1 MTSAV
6 DFGDY
11 ELYAN
16 GVPYDLFAKLR
27 REAPVLWVAEPA
39 RGKFPGGTGY
49 WAVFRHTDVQTVSR
63 HPEIFSSA
71 IGGTT
76 LRDLRHKDLEIVR
89 HMMLNMD
96 PPRHS
101 KLRKI
106 VNRVFTP
113 QVIGQLKGSIE
124 DHARE
129 VVDSIAEKGSV
140 DFLEE
145 VAAEMPLL
153 VLADIFGFPSEDRH
167 LLHRWTDTMIAYDDP
182 DAGPAE
188 AAAIIATVKE
198 MFGYASGKTAEKRV
212 KPTNDVWSLIANA
225 EVDGEQL
232 SQGQLD
238 RFFQLLVIAGN
249 ETTRSLISSGM
260 QLLSQHPDQRD
271 MLLKDMSLLPAAIEE
286 MLRFAPPVIQFRRTA
301 AVDTMLGGRGI
312 AKGDKVVIFYASANR
327 DETAFEQPDKFD
339 IRRNPNPHV
348 SFGDGTHFCLG
359 ANLARLEARVIFTE
373 LLTRLPDLEIT
384 GTPERLRSNFVTNFK
399 HMSAQF
405 TPAARRAPADIR
417 AKALAPSESVATPAA
432 AKPAALGK
440 HGTPLLVLFG
450 SNFGTAEDTARRIAS
465 DADAHGFATTVAPL
479 DDHVGDLAS
488 EGAVII
494 VAATYNGT
502 PPDNATHFMEWLR
515 TDDGEPLTG
524 VRYAVFGC
532 GNHDWAATFQEVP
545 RTIDTLL
552 EKRGARRLYSRGE
565 GDAADDFDGQFEA
578 WYKPLWPALAA
589 EFSIGLEALV
599 SGPMFAIEVVPGE
612 RMSPFVA
619 SLGARPMRIA
629 VHRELQSMA
638 GPDPSAA
645 STRHVELELP
655 DGVAYRPGDHLGV
668 IPHNSDGLVRR
679 VAARFGFEKDAFIR
693 LHARSE
699 RRTFLP
705 IGERISV
712 HSLLADYV
720 ELQDLASR
728 SHIRTLANYTECPF
742 TKTALEGLAAEN
754 GSTYRDEVLL
764 KRKSVIDL
772 LEQYPACKLPLEI
785 YLEMLSPLAPRYY
798 SISSS
803 PLASN
808 GRCSITVG
816 VVRGPARAGVGSFTG
831 VCSNYVSRQAE
842 GNVVYAFVKDT
853 KSAFYLPE
861 DPRTPLIMI
870 GPGTGLAPF
879 RGFLQ
884 QRAAMKER
892 GIAVGASL
900 LFFGCRHEKQDF
912 LYADEL
918 REFASQGVTEL
929 HIAFSRMQPEKVY
942 VQDHIRRAKDRV
954 WALIDNGAIIYVCG
968 DASRMEPD
976 VRKVLVGVIEEK
988 LGVDAAAAGKRFDQL
1003 VAENRYLV
1011 DVWATG

>member
-1 MTSAV
+1 MTNAI
-6 DFGDY
+6 DFGDF

-16 GVPYDLFAKLR
+16 GVPYDLFERMR
-27 REAPVLWVAEPA
+27 RETPVRWVDEPA
-39 RGKFPGGTGY
+39 QGKFPGGTGY
-49 WAVFRHTDVQTVSR
+49 WAVFRHADVQTVSR

-71 IGGTT
+71 MGGTT
-76 LRDLRHKDLEIVR
+76 LRDLRPKDLEIVR

-113 QVIGQLKGSIE
+113 QVIGQLKDSIE

-129 VVDSIAEKGSV
+129 VVDAVAEKGSI

-153 VLADIFGFPSEDRH
+153 VLADIFGFPSEDRQM
-167 LLHRWTDTMIAYDDP
+167 LHRWTDTMIAYDDP

-188 AAAIIATVKE
+188 AAAIVATVKE

-260 QLLSQHPDQRD
+260 QLLTQHPDQRD
-271 MLLKDMSLLPAAIEE
+271 LLLTDMSLLPAAIEE

-301 AVDTMLGGRGI
+301 AVDTTLGGQAI

-327 DETAFEQPDKFD
+327 DETVFEQPDKFNV
-339 IRRNPNPHV
+339 RRNPNPHV

-405 TPAARRAPADIR
+405 TPAARRGPAEIRTKSPAPGEA
-417 AKALAPSESVATPAA
+417 VTTPAA
-432 AKPAALGK
+432 AKPAATGK

-450 SNFGTAEDTARRIAS
+450 SNFGTAEDIARRVAS
-465 DADAHGFATTVAPL
+465 DADTHGFATTVAPL

-494 VAATYNGT
+494 VAATYNGS
-502 PPDNATHFMEWLR
+502 PPDNAARFMEWLR
-515 TDDGEPLTG
+515 ADGGEPLAG
-524 VRYAVFGC
+524 VKYAVFGC
-532 GNHDWAATFQEVP
+532 GNHDWAATFQDVP

-552 EKRGARRLYSRGE
+552 EKRGAQRLHLRGE
-565 GDAADDFDGQFEA
+565 GDAADDFDGQFES
-578 WYKPLWPALAA
+578 WYKPLWPTLAA
-589 EFSIGLEALV
+589 EFSIGLEAAV
-599 SGPMFAIEVVPGE
+599 SGPLFAIEVVPGE

-619 SLGARPMRIA
+619 SLGARPMRVA

-638 GPDPSAA
+638 GPDPSTA

-655 DGVAYRPGDHLGV
+655 EGVTYRPGDHLGV
-668 IPHNSDGLVRR
+668 IPHNGEGLVRR
-679 VAARFGFEKDAFIR
+679 VASRFGFEKDQFVR

-712 HSLLADYV
+712 HTLLADYV
-720 ELQDLASR
+720 ELQDVASR
-728 SHIRTLANYTECPF
+728 THIRTLANYTECPF
-742 TKTALEGLAAEN
+742 AKTTLEGLAAEN
-754 GSTYRDEVLL
+754 SGAYREEVLL
-764 KRKSVIDL
+764 KRKSVIEL
-772 LEQYPACKLPLEI
+772 LEQFPACKLPLEI

-816 VVRGPARAGVGSFTG
+816 VVRGPARSGTGSFAG

-842 GNVVYAFVKDT
+842 SSVVYAFVKDT
-853 KSAFYLPE
+853 KSNFYLPD
-861 DPRTPLIMI
+861 DPTTPIIMI

-884 QRAAMKER
+884 ERAAMKAR
-892 GIAVGASL
+892 GTPIGRSL

-918 REFASQGVTEL
+918 KEFASQGIAEL
-929 HIAFSRMQPEKVY
+929 HVAFSRMQAEKVY
-942 VQDHIRRAKDRV
+942 VQNLIGKAREKV
-954 WALIDNGAIIYVCG
+954 WALIEAGAIIYVCG

-976 VRKVLVGVIEEK
+976 VRKALTGVIGGK
-988 LGVDAAAAGKRFDQL
+988 LGIDDAAAGQRFDQL
-1003 VAENRYLV
+1003 VTANRYLV